1 MKKKVKRY
9 NEGGKTEE
17 QYKKEGL
24 EASKGDKVGFFE
36 RLRMGNIDAPGSEAY
51 QRFGAGRGRME
62 EESRKPV
69 PESAKESSDYSGR
82 GSRSSEPT
90 QTRGLGMSGTD
101 RGGDD
106 GMNVPH
112 SGTPTGKRDSY
123 VEDRSTSTSKGVM
136 SNYMPSGVYKQ
147 PEPRSGEVKIY
158 DAKPVPKKSV
168 TSAPKKAESTK
179 PSSATGTGMAGSGT
193 KSKKEVAKDYSDIPL
208 NKIGKAIEGTASN
221 LFRSI
226 DPEAIRKERLRTIE
240 ERRKREKAERLGYGM
255 KKGGKVS
262 SASSRADGIAQRGKT
277 RGKLF

>member
-17 QYKKEGL
+17 EYKKEGL
-24 EASKGDKVGFFE
+24 AASKGDKVGFFE

-69 PESAKESSDYSGR
+69 PESAKETSDYSGR
-82 GSRSSEPT
+82 GSRSSESA

-106 GMNVPH
+106 EMNVPH
-112 SGTPTGKRDSY
+112 SGTPSRTTISATTRKDSSEPTSSY
-123 VEDRSTSTSKGVM
+123 TATST
-136 SNYMPSGVYKQ
+136 YKQ
-147 PEPRSGEVKIY
+147 PAIGDATNDNIVVKRP
-158 DAKPVPKKSV
+158 DGPKKSV
-168 TSAPKKAESTK
+168 APKKTEPPKTR
-179 PSSATGTGMAGSGT
+179 GVGMAGADTG
-193 KSKKEVAKDYSDIPL
+193 SKKQVAKDYSDIPL
-208 NKIGKAIEGTASN
+208 RAVGKAIEGTASN

>member
-69 PESAKESSDYSGR
+69 PESAKETSDYSGR
-82 GSRSSEPT
+82 GAKSYE
-90 QTRGLGMSGTD
+90 D
-101 RGGDD
+101 N

-112 SGTPTGKRDSY
+112 SGTPTGKRDSS
-123 VEDRSTSTSKGVM
+123 VEDSSTSVSKGVM

-158 DAKPVPKKSV
+158 DAKPAPKKLV
-168 TSAPKKAESTK
+168 TTAPKKAESTK
-179 PSSATGTGMAGSGT
+179 PSTTRGTGMAGSGT

-221 LFRSI
+221 LFKSI

-262 SASSRADGIAQRGKT
+262 SASSRADGCAQRGKT

>member
-69 PESAKESSDYSGR
+69 PESAKETSDYSGR
-82 GSRSSEPT
+82 GAKSPDPDRHS
-90 QTRGLGMSGTD
+90 GLGMAGSD

-106 GMNVPH
+106 EMNVPH
-112 SGTPTGKRDSY
+112 SGTPSRTTISATTKKDSSD
-123 VEDRSTSTSKGVM
+123 VGTS
-136 SNYMPSGVYKQ
+136 YMPKSTFKQ
-147 PEPRSGEVKIY
+147 QEMGDATNDNIKVKP
-158 DAKPVPKKSV
+158 ASAPKKSV
-168 TSAPKKAESTK
+168 APKKTEPPKTR
-179 PSSATGTGMAGSGT
+179 GVGMAGADTG
-193 KSKKEVAKDYSDIPL
+193 SKKQVAKDYSDIPL
-208 NKIGKAIEGTASN
+208 RAVGKAIEGTASN

>member
-9 NEGGKTEE
+9 NGGGKTEE

-62 EESRKPV
+62 EESKKPV
-69 PESAKESSDYSGR
+69 SESAKETSDYSGR
-82 GSRSSEPT
+82 GAKSY
-90 QTRGLGMSGTD
+90 
-101 RGGDD
+101 GDD
-106 GMNVPH
+106 GMDVPH
-112 SGTPTGKRDSY
+112 SGTPTGKRDSS
-123 VEDRSTSTSKGVM
+123 VEDSSTSVSKGVM
-136 SNYMPSGVYKQ
+136 SNYMPGGSYKQ
-147 PEPRSGEVKIY
+147 PEPRAGETKIRTQST
-158 DAKPVPKKSV
+158 PKKAPAP
-168 TSAPKKAESTK
+168 APKKQTTTNV
-179 PSSATGTGMAGSGT
+179 PTGMAGS
-193 KSKKEVAKDYSDIPL
+193 KSKKDGEPTSERFKAVS
-208 NKIGKAIEGTASN
+208 KAIEGTASN
-221 LFRSI
+221 LFKSI

-262 SASSRADGIAQRGKT
+262 SASSRADGCAQRGKT

>member
-69 PESAKESSDYSGR
+69 PESAKETSDYSGR
-82 GSRSSEPT
+82 GAKSYE
-90 QTRGLGMSGTD
+90 D
-101 RGGDD
+101 N

-112 SGTPTGKRDSY
+112 SGTPTGKRDSS
-123 VEDRSTSTSKGVM
+123 VEDSSTSVSKGVM

-158 DAKPVPKKSV
+158 DAKPAPKKLV
-168 TSAPKKAESTK
+168 TTAPKKAESTK
-179 PSSATGTGMAGSGT
+179 PSTTRGTGMAGSGT

-262 SASSRADGIAQRGKT
+262 SASSRADGCAQRGKT

>member
-69 PESAKESSDYSGR
+69 PESAKETSDYSGR
-82 GSRSSEPT
+82 SAKSPDPDRHS
-90 QTRGLGMSGTD
+90 GLGMAGSDTG
-101 RGGDD
+101 
-106 GMNVPH
+106 
-112 SGTPTGKRDSY
+112 GTPTGKRDSS
-123 VEDRSTSTSKGVM
+123 VEDSSTSVSKGVM
-136 SNYMPSGVYKQ
+136 SNYMPGGSYKQ
-147 PEPRSGEVKIY
+147 PEPRAGETKIRTQT
-158 DAKPVPKKSV
+158 VPKKAPAP
-168 TSAPKKAESTK
+168 APKKQTTTNV
-179 PSSATGTGMAGSGT
+179 PTGMAGS

-221 LFRSI
+221 LFKSI

-262 SASSRADGIAQRGKT
+262 SASSRADGCAQRGKT

>member
-69 PESAKESSDYSGR
+69 SESAKESSDYSGR
-82 GSRSSEPT
+82 GSRSSEPV

-112 SGTPTGKRDSY
+112 SGTPTGKRDSS
-123 VEDRSTSTSKGVM
+123 VEDSSTSVSNGVM
-136 SNYMPSGVYKQ
+136 SNYMPGGSYKQ
-147 PEPRSGEVKIY
+147 PEPRAGEKKIST
-158 DAKPVPKKSV
+158 AKKVSASKKSG
-168 TSAPKKAESTK
+168 SSQSST
-179 PSSATGTGMAGSGT
+179 TRGLGMAGSDKG
-193 KSKKEVAKDYSDIPL
+193 SEISSRRNRNIA
-208 NKIGKAIEGTASN
+208 KAIENTFSN
-221 LFRSI
+221 AFKRV
-226 DPEAIRKERLRTIE
+226 DPEAIREERRRIVE

-262 SASSRADGIAQRGKT
+262 SASSRADGCAQRGKT

>member
-24 EASKGDKVGFFE
+24 EASKGEKVGFFE

-69 PESAKESSDYSGR
+69 PESAKETSDYSGR
-82 GSRSSEPT
+82 GAKSPDPDRHS
-90 QTRGLGMSGTD
+90 GLGMAGSDTG
-101 RGGDD
+101 
-106 GMNVPH
+106 
-112 SGTPTGKRDSY
+112 GTPTGKRDSS
-123 VEDRSTSTSKGVM
+123 VEDSSTSVSKGVM
-136 SNYMPSGVYKQ
+136 SNYMPGGSYKQ
-147 PEPRSGEVKIY
+147 PEPRAGETNIRTQST
-158 DAKPVPKKSV
+158 PKKAPAP
-168 TSAPKKAESTK
+168 APKKQTTTNV
-179 PSSATGTGMAGSGT
+179 PTGMAGS
-193 KSKKEVAKDYSDIPL
+193 KSKKDGEPTSERFKAVS
-208 NKIGKAIEGTASN
+208 KAIEGTASN
-221 LFRSI
+221 LFKSI

>member
-24 EASKGDKVGFFE
+24 AASNKEDRVGFFE
-36 RLRMGNIDAPGSEAY
+36 RLRMGNIDSPGSEAY
-51 QRFGAGRGRME
+51 YKFGAGRGRME
-62 EESRKPV
+62 EESRTKV
-69 PESAKESSDYSGR
+69 PESANKSSDYSGR
-82 GSRSSEPT
+82 GSRSSEPV

-112 SGTPTGKRDSY
+112 SGTPTGKRDSS
-123 VEDRSTSTSKGVM
+123 VEDSSTSVSKGVM

-147 PEPRSGEVKIY
+147 PEPRAGETKIRTQST
-158 DAKPVPKKSV
+158 PKKAPAP
-168 TSAPKKAESTK
+168 APKKQTTTNV
-179 PSSATGTGMAGSGT
+179 PTGMAGS
-193 KSKKEVAKDYSDIPL
+193 KSKKDGEPTSERFKAVS
-208 NKIGKAIEGTASN
+208 KAIEGTASN

>member
-69 PESAKESSDYSGR
+69 PESAKETSDYSGR
-82 GSRSSEPT
+82 GAKSPDPDRHS
-90 QTRGLGMSGTD
+90 GLGMAGSDTG
-101 RGGDD
+101 
-106 GMNVPH
+106 
-112 SGTPTGKRDSY
+112 GTPTGKRDSS
-123 VEDRSTSTSKGVM
+123 VEDSSTSVSKGVM

-158 DAKPVPKKSV
+158 DAKPAPKKLV
-168 TSAPKKAESTK
+168 TTAPKKAESTK
-179 PSSATGTGMAGSGT
+179 PSTTRGTGMAGSGT

-262 SASSRADGIAQRGKT
+262 SASSRADGCAQRGKT

>member
-9 NEGGKTEE
+9 NGGGKTEE

-62 EESRKPV
+62 EESKKPV
-69 PESAKESSDYSGR
+69 SESAKETSDYSGR
-82 GSRSSEPT
+82 GAKSY
-90 QTRGLGMSGTD
+90 
-101 RGGDD
+101 GDD
-106 GMNVPH
+106 GMDVPH
-112 SGTPTGKRDSY
+112 SGTPTGKRDSS
-123 VEDRSTSTSKGVM
+123 VEDSSTSVSKGVM

-147 PEPRSGEVKIY
+147 PEPRAGETKIRTQST
-158 DAKPVPKKSV
+158 PKKAPAPAP
-168 TSAPKKAESTK
+168 APKKQTTTNV
-179 PSSATGTGMAGSGT
+179 PTGMAGS
-193 KSKKEVAKDYSDIPL
+193 KSKKDGEPTSERFKAVS
-208 NKIGKAIEGTASN
+208 KAIEGTASN
-221 LFRSI
+221 LFKSI

-262 SASSRADGIAQRGKT
+262 SASSRADGCAQRGKT